1 MLRFVA
7 TLAFAVSFDIL
18 LFDGRHA
25 GAVHQ
30 LALVALQHF

>member
-1 MLRFVA
+1 MLRLLA

-18 LFDGRHA
+18 LFDGRHT

-30 LALVALQHF
+30 LALVAIQHF